1 MTNNSEFVFYTS
13 GDKIGQ
19 LASVDAQTAER
30 VEAEGGG
37 LVMNLPAYKQAEEKT
52 SAAMAR
58 FRKEEAK
65 IKASDDPRDTAE
77 VKAYELRKLRE
88 QLDEEIAA
96 ISEEWTAARAEIE
109 EQARQQ
115 AAAFTVQVSDADRA
129 IGEQLAN
136 RYALRLAAAP
146 YKDRQAGILRELAAD
161 IGRLQDGAR
170 AAVQP
175 HLIGLRNVLAE
186 GVDMSDA
193 LTAAQM
199 RNAPELAAGQAA
211 DRLHTLN
218 PTYEH
223 QMFRVIR
230 GALPAHDYTKD
241 PRSNR

>member
-1 MTNNSEFVFYTS
+1 MP
-13 GDKIGQ
+13 
-19 LASVDAQTAER
+19 VDAQTAEQA
-30 VEAEGGG
+30 EASGAG
-37 LVMNLPAYKQAEEKT
+37 LVMDLPAYKQAEEKT

-65 IKASDDPRDTAE
+65 IKASDDPRYTAE

-88 QLDEEIAA
+88 QLDEEIDA
-96 ISEEWTAARAEIE
+96 INEEWTAARAEIE

-115 AAAFTVQVSDADRA
+115 AAAFTVQVSDSDRA

-146 YKDRQAGILRELAAD
+146 AAMTQSSILRELAAD

-175 HLIGLRNVLAE
+175 HLLNLRNVLAE
-186 GVDMSDA
+186 GVNMTNV

-199 RNAPELAAGQAA
+199 RNAPELAAGRAA

-241 PRSNR
+241 PRNR